1 MTGIIVV
8 YFIIV
13 IVSIVAFTILIRKE
27 KRERTKLRF
36 ATGPKKNRLYRLQTV
51 FLNIPYLRRI
61 YQKALV
67 RARVLYPSDS
77 ATVGYEVTKL
87 MGKSIIWS
95 LIVFF
100 VMFLMAKGDIFYIL
114 SGLFIAAIL
123 FKNALNKRFEKAEHT
138 LLVQFSEV
146 IFSLISTYR
155 ESHGHLDDAIYG
167 MLDDLPQLVSLH
179 LSNIYDIIVSPNPEE
194 KAEQYT
200 DYAPNRYLLSFISL
214 AVPVKV
220 YGDKTLADGNTA
232 FLKGLMNLKKSL
244 NEEILKRENIDF
256 AFSSLTAISVAAV
269 FAMKPLE
276 WFFLT
281 FMPQTEPFF
290 KGTFGI
296 ASMTVVFL
304 VSYLCYSM
312 ILSLKTNRQNEIID
326 TNLWSKLAAVPA
338 VSRILNQQVNRHYT
352 VCMRKEQQM
361 RAVGDQTGVKA
372 FLVKSAACAAAAFLV
387 SNVLF
392 LYSNMRSAENALN
405 RPSDHLETVIV
416 PSEEYIK
423 EMQDVSIRLASLH
436 KDDKALD
443 HASLAQEVRDGSMLL
458 RADDHVLPV
467 TKSIE
472 EQVEKYQSVY
482 FKWYYELIASA
493 LAALA
498 FFIPGAF
505 LSFQNKQIQII
516 KEDEVNGFNLLA
528 LIFMDMDGTQVST
541 VLEWMERFSYSYKTA
556 ISECIVNLE
565 MGEQRALQKLYEY
578 DTMFEFRKFVKAL
591 MTVDDIGFANAFTD
605 IQIQQ
610 DYYNEKRKLDNQK
623 LIKQKSATAS
633 RIAFAPVYMVMLL
646 YIIIPMLLFAATI
659 FRQVSSVM
667 P

>member
-1 MTGIIVV
+1 
-8 YFIIV
+8 
-13 IVSIVAFTILIRKE
+13 
-27 KRERTKLRF
+27 
-36 ATGPKKNRLYRLQTV
+36 
-51 FLNIPYLRRI
+51 
-61 YQKALV
+61 
-67 RARVLYPSDS
+67 
-77 ATVGYEVTKL
+77 
-87 MGKSIIWS
+87 
-95 LIVFF
+95 
-100 VMFLMAKGDIFYIL
+100 
-114 SGLFIAAIL
+114 
-123 FKNALNKRFEKAEHT
+123 
-138 LLVQFSEV
+138 
-146 IFSLISTYR
+146 
-155 ESHGHLDDAIYG
+155 
-167 MLDDLPQLVSLH
+167 
-179 LSNIYDIIVSPNPEE
+179 
-194 KAEQYT
+194 
-200 DYAPNRYLLSFISL
+200 
-214 AVPVKV
+214 
-220 YGDKTLADGNTA
+220 
-232 FLKGLMNLKKSL
+232 
-244 NEEILKRENIDF
+244 
-256 AFSSLTAISVAAV
+256 
-269 FAMKPLE
+269 
-276 WFFLT
+276 
-281 FMPQTEPFF
+281 
-290 KGTFGI
+290 
-296 ASMTVVFL
+296 
-304 VSYLCYSM
+304 
-312 ILSLKTNRQNEIID
+312 
-326 TNLWSKLAAVPA
+326 
-338 VSRILNQQVNRHYT
+338 
-352 VCMRKEQQM
+352 
-361 RAVGDQTGVKA
+361 
-372 FLVKSAACAAAAFLV
+372 
-387 SNVLF
+387 
-392 LYSNMRSAENALN
+392 
-405 RPSDHLETVIV
+405 
-416 PSEEYIK
+416 
-423 EMQDVSIRLASLH
+423 MQDVSIRLASLH